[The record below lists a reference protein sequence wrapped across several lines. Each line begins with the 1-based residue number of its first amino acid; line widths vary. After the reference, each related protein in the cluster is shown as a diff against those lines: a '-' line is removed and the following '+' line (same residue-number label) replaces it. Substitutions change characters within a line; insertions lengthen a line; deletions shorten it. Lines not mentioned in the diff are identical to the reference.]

1 MKVRLMERT
10 IRFRYLYIADFLLL
24 MIILFGT
31 LLVRFGFDW
40 PKSFSTYLLGFLI
53 ASSIHLLIYFLGEL
67 YEASP
72 RIGARLILPRV
83 TALTSVAILV
93 DAALALITGYFLMP
107 RGNLIAFGILSSL
120 GITFNRWL
128 SQRVRSQRFGKPQL
142 FLAGNDEDIRL
153 AEEHLLICEPE
164 IVIVGSTQDLSSLD
178 REVRAIGATDVLL
191 VSAGGIDN
199 IYPNPLAQMESE
211 NIGIFQR
218 IVPSDTLLG
227 IRRSLQIAGMPF
239 IAVKAHSLSDSRATF
254 KRLIELSYLLVAF
267 IPLAL
272 LSAITA
278 SYVRLLAGKK
288 IVYRQERVGQFGVP
302 FMMIKFR
309 TMNENAEQATGVI
322 KAEQNDNRVISGLGW
337 IRKTRLDELPQFIN
351 VVKGDMSIVGP
362 RPERP
367 DFTTEYEQ
375 AIPGYGRRHDIPPGI
390 TGLAQVNGRYHT
402 DPTYK
407 LGHDLQYLVNWSPV
421 LDIQILFKT
430 IWIVIRRDL

>member
-1 MKVRLMERT
+1 
-10 IRFRYLYIADFLLL
+10 
-24 MIILFGT
+24 
-31 LLVRFGFDW
+31 
-40 PKSFSTYLLGFLI
+40 
-53 ASSIHLLIYFLGEL
+53 
-67 YEASP
+67 
-72 RIGARLILPRV
+72 
-83 TALTSVAILV
+83 
-93 DAALALITGYFLMP
+93 
-107 RGNLIAFGILSSL
+107 
-120 GITFNRWL
+120 
-128 SQRVRSQRFGKPQL
+128 
-142 FLAGNDEDIRL
+142 
-153 AEEHLLICEPE
+153 
-164 IVIVGSTQDLSSLD
+164 
-178 REVRAIGATDVLL
+178 
-191 VSAGGIDN
+191 
-199 IYPNPLAQMESE
+199 MESE

-430 IWIVIRRDL
+430 IWIVIRKDL